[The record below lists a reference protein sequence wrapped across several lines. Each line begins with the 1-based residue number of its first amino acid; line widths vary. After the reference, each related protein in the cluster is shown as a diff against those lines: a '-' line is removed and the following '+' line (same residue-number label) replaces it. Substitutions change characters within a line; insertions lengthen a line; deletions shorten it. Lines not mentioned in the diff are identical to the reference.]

1 MTQENARRMRQVTA
15 ALASSRTEVRLAAA
29 LSAGSNPELELVD
42 VLVARCA
49 VESDF
54 FVRDMLTWAL
64 TQHDHNAVVDRLL
77 PELTSPVAR
86 ARGQALHTLA
96 KIGDP
101 RAWAAIGPQLLIDA
115 DDEVARTAWRTAAGL
130 VPHGAEQR
138 LAELLGTQLG
148 RGPRDVR
155 LSLSQALMMLG
166 EAAVPVVEAACD
178 ASDEAVRAHAIA
190 TLRLIEDPDSA
201 FELAVEEAKRVRT
214 LRGAPLVGTDAC

>member
-1 MTQENARRMRQVTA
+1 MTQEAVRRLRQVTA
-15 ALASSRTEVRLAAA
+15 ALASSHTEVRLAAA
-29 LSAGSNPELELVD
+29 LSAGSNPDPQLVD

-64 TQHDHNAVVDRLL
+64 TQQDRDAVVDGLL

-86 ARGQALHTLA
+86 ARAQALHTLG

-101 RAWAAIGPQLLIDA
+101 RAWAAIGRELLTDA
-115 DDEVARTAWRTAAGL
+115 DDEVARTAWRTAADL
-130 VPHGAEQR
+130 VPNGAEDR
-138 LAELLGTQLG
+138 LAEVLGTQLG

-166 EAAVPVVEAACD
+166 SAAIPVVEAACD
-178 ASDEAVRAHAIA
+178 SSDEAVRTHAMA
-190 TLRLIEDPDSA
+190 TVQLIEEPESA
-201 FELAVEEAKRVRT
+201 FEQAVEEAKRVRT
-214 LRGAPLVGTDAC
+214 LRGAPLVPASAC